1 MQAERK
7 SKMSEMSY
15 APIYEEWVD
24 LMEAKDTPEKQ
35 VAFMEGIFRYA
46 FSGTRARNPK
56 EMERPC
62 GLDYARFDGYVI
74 CRKMMDR
81 MRKSIK
87 VGADGGRQRR
97 TPKGGG
103 GPKAIP
109 QVEDADGADG
119 DADGAG
125 TAQVASALPPPS
137 SPSTSQVPPH
147 CVDGYDAERSCRPP
161 SLPTEAEM
169 TMFASNVGV
178 PREYLAKFLAR
189 QREIGWEY
197 VNRAGVVVRLSRRN
211 FKSVLRAF
219 WDSERKAQEAAKRKA
234 SGNGGGGAQPEGVV
248 LKGEMRN
255 DYGF

>member
-1 MQAERK
+1 
-7 SKMSEMSY
+7 MSEMSY

-62 GLDYARFDGYVI
+62 GLDYARYDGYVI

-87 VGADGGRQRR
+87 VGADGGRKYR
-97 TPKGGG
+97 TRQGDGGA
-103 GPKAIP
+103 KAIA
-109 QVEDADGADG
+109 QGGDGEAPNGPDG
-119 DADGAG
+119 DADGAKPP
-125 TAQVASALPPPS
+125 QVAAPPSPPP
-137 SPSTSQVPPH
+137 VPPH
-147 CVDGYDAERSCRPP
+147 CVDGFDAEGSCRPP
-161 SLPTEAEM
+161 SLPSEAEM

-178 PREYLAKFLAR
+178 PQEYLAKFLER

-197 VNRAGVVVRLSRRN
+197 VNRAGVVVRLNRRN

-219 WDSERKAQEAAKRKA
+219 WDSERKAEEAAKRKA
-234 SGNGGGGAQPEGVV
+234 QGGGNGGGTQPEGVV